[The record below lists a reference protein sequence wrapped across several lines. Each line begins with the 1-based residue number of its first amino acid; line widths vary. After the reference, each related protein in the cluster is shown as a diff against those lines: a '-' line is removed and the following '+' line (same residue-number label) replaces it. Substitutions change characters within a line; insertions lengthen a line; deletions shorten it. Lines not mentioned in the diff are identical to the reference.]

1 MASSGTYG
9 VTNIPSIVTDA
20 FNDAVGKSSSI
31 SKITTSNFVSCGQK
45 LEDFDLLDG
54 WYKSIAK
61 RIIKVLF
68 FAKTYNAK
76 TRNILRDENT
86 YGGFIEK
93 LYTIAPDAVNN
104 PAWQYAPD
112 ASTRQITQVSPY
124 DVSATLQ
131 VKSIVFGDEGTW
143 SYEFVAPMVQLKK
156 AWQSPAEMLGFLDS
170 QFIPVRNKIEK
181 AKESVIASAI
191 NTSIAR
197 SLAAGKCIN
206 ALAEYKNDT
215 GDDTIT
221 TLAAFI
227 KTPACIRYTNRLIKD
242 TLKLMEEM
250 NVNFNVENYE
260 TFSNREDL
268 DIDILGQYAS
278 ASAAYLES
286 DTFHK
291 ELVALPGYNEVN
303 AWQYVGNS
311 VKPDLANASKIK
323 VQHKDISNGDIV
335 EQSGILVSMR
345 DHENVA
351 AYFGDEYEWSV
362 TNVRQRVSNHG
373 FQYNKGYAVNG
384 FENGVVIY
392 AAPVG
397 TVTLSNSTHVTL
409 AASVNGGSAYT
420 EPAKKIKITPTIGEG
435 YAVKKIVVTANSESI
450 DITDTVDDDGYYYY
464 TPNDTTNIT
473 ITVTEKSA

>member
-20 FNDAVGKSSSI
+20 FNDAVGKSSSVT
-31 SKITTSNFVSCGQK
+31 KITTSNFVSCGQK

-54 WYKSIAK
+54 WYRSIAK

-104 PAWQYAPD
+104 PVWQYQPD
-112 ASTRQITQVSPY
+112 ATTRQITQVSPY

-131 VKSIVFGDEGTW
+131 VKSVVFGDEGTW
-143 SYEFVAPMVQLKK
+143 SYEFVAPMEQLRK
-156 AWQSPAEMLGFLDS
+156 AWQTPAEMLGFLDS

-181 AKESVIASAI
+181 AKESVIAAAI

-197 SLAAGKCIN
+197 SLSAGICIN
-206 ALAEYKNDT
+206 ALGEYKAAT
-215 GDDTIT
+215 GDTNVTD
-221 TLAAFI
+221 LDNFI
-227 KTPACIRYTNRLIKD
+227 ITPAAIRFTNRLVKDSIKR
-242 TLKLMEEM
+242 MEDM
-250 NVNFNVENYE
+250 NVNYNVEGYE
-260 TFSNREDL
+260 TFTDRSDM
-268 DIDILGQYAS
+268 DIDVLGLYAS
-278 ASAAYLES
+278 ASAAFLES
-286 DTFHK
+286 NTFHK

-303 AWQYVGNS
+303 YFQFAGSGV
-311 VKPDLANASKIK
+311 VPDINEVSKIK
-323 VQHKDISNGDIV
+323 IEHKDINGGDVV
-335 EQSGILVSMR
+335 EQSGILVSIR

-351 AYFGDEYEWSV
+351 ARFGNEYEWSQP
-362 TNVRQRVSNHG
+362 NVRQRVSNHG
-373 FQYNKGYAVNG
+373 FQYSKGYAVDG
-384 FENGVVIY
+384 FTNALVIY
-392 AAPVG
+392 AAPAG
-397 TVTLSNSTHVTL
+397 TVTLSNSTHITL

-420 EPAKKIKITPTIGEG
+420 EPAKTIKITPTIDNG
-435 YAVKKIVVTANSESI
+435 YAVNKMTVTANGKTI
-450 DITDTVDDDGYYYY
+450 DITSSKDSDGYYYY

>member
-1 MASSGTYG
+1 M
-9 VTNIPSIVTDA
+9 
-20 FNDAVGKSSSI
+20 
-31 SKITTSNFVSCGQK
+31 
-45 LEDFDLLDG
+45 
-54 WYKSIAK
+54 
-61 RIIKVLF
+61 
-68 FAKTYNAK
+68 
-76 TRNILRDENT
+76 
-86 YGGFIEK
+86 
-93 LYTIAPDAVNN
+93 
-104 PAWQYAPD
+104 
-112 ASTRQITQVSPY
+112 
-124 DVSATLQ
+124 
-131 VKSIVFGDEGTW
+131 
-143 SYEFVAPMVQLKK
+143 
-156 AWQSPAEMLGFLDS
+156 
-170 QFIPVRNKIEK
+170 
-181 AKESVIASAI
+181 
-191 NTSIAR
+191 
-197 SLAAGKCIN
+197 
-206 ALAEYKNDT
+206 
-215 GDDTIT
+215 
-221 TLAAFI
+221 
-227 KTPACIRYTNRLIKD
+227 
-242 TLKLMEEM
+242 
-250 NVNFNVENYE
+250 
-260 TFSNREDL
+260 
-268 DIDILGQYAS
+268 
-278 ASAAYLES
+278 
-286 DTFHK
+286 
-291 ELVALPGYNEVN
+291 VALPGYNEVN

-323 VQHKDISNGDIV
+323 IQHKDISGGDIV

-362 TNVRQRVSNHG
+362 PNVRQRVSNHG

>member
-104 PAWQYAPD
+104 PAWQYAP
-112 ASTRQITQVSPY
+112 SSNTITQVSPY
-124 DVSATLQ
+124 DVTATLQ

-323 VQHKDISNGDIV
+323 VQHKDISGGDVV

-362 TNVRQRVSNHG
+362 PNVRQRVSNHG

-397 TVTLSNSTHVTL
+397 TVTLSNSTHITL

-420 EPAKKIKITPTIGEG
+420 EPAKKIKVTPTIGEG
-435 YAVKKIVVTANSESI
+435 YAVKKIVVTANGDSI

>member
-20 FNDAVGKSSSI
+20 FNDAVGKSSSVT
-31 SKITTSNFVSCGQK
+31 KITTSNFVSCGQM

-54 WYKSIAK
+54 WYRSIAK

-124 DVSATLQ
+124 DVANTLQ
-131 VKSIVFGDEGTW
+131 VKSVIFGDEGTW

-156 AWQSPAEMLGFLDS
+156 AWQTPAEMLGFLDS
-170 QFIPVRNKIEK
+170 QFIPVRNRIEK
-181 AKESVIASAI
+181 AKESVIAAAI
-191 NTSIAR
+191 NTSMAR
-197 SLAAGKCIN
+197 SISAGKCIN
-206 ALAEYKNDT
+206 ALAEYVSAT
-215 GDDTIT
+215 SDDTVT
-221 TLAAFI
+221 NLATFI
-227 KTPACIRYTNRLIKD
+227 KSKEAIRFTNRLIKD
-242 TLKLMEEM
+242 TIKLMEDM
-250 NVNFNVENYE
+250 NVNFNIEGYE
-260 TFSNREDL
+260 TFTNRDEM

-278 ASAAYLES
+278 ASAAFLES

-303 AWQYVGNS
+303 AWQNPGNG
-311 VKPDLANASKIK
+311 VVPDLTKASTIKI
-323 VQHKDISNGDIV
+323 QHKDINGGDIV
-335 EQSGILVSMR
+335 DQSGILVSIR

-351 AYFGDEYEWSV
+351 ARFGDEYEWSQP
-362 TNVRQRVSNHG
+362 NVRQRVSNHG
-373 FQYNKGYAVNG
+373 FQYNKGYAVDG
-384 FENGVVIY
+384 FTNALVIY
-392 AAPVG
+392 AAAVG
-397 TVTLSNSTHVTL
+397 TVTLSNSTHITL

-420 EPAKKIKITPTIGEG
+420 EPAKTIKITPTAGEG
-435 YAVKKIVVTANSESI
+435 YAVKKMVVTANGASI
-450 DITDTVDDDGYYYY
+450 DITSSKDDDGYYYY

-473 ITVTEKSA
+473 ITVTEQSA

>member
-20 FNDAVGKSSSI
+20 FNDAVGKSSSVT
-31 SKITTSNFVSCGQK
+31 KITTSNFVSCGQM

-54 WYKSIAK
+54 WYRSIAK

-124 DVSATLQ
+124 DVTNTLQ
-131 VKSIVFGDEGTW
+131 VKSVIFGDEGTW

-156 AWQSPAEMLGFLDS
+156 AWQTPAEMLGFLDS
-170 QFIPVRNKIEK
+170 QFIPVRNRIEK
-181 AKESVIASAI
+181 AKESVIAAAI
-191 NTSIAR
+191 NTSMAR
-197 SLAAGKCIN
+197 SISAGKCIN
-206 ALAEYKNDT
+206 ALAEYTAATSDAT
-215 GDDTIT
+215 VTD
-221 TLAAFI
+221 LASFI
-227 KTPACIRYTNRLIKD
+227 KSKEAIRFTNRLIKD
-242 TLKLMEEM
+242 TIKLMEDM
-250 NVNFNVENYE
+250 NVNFNVEGYE
-260 TFSNREDL
+260 TFTNRDEM

-278 ASAAYLES
+278 ASAAFLES

-303 AWQYVGNS
+303 AWQNPGNG
-311 VKPDLANASKIK
+311 VVPDLTKASSIKIE
-323 VQHKDISNGDIV
+323 HKDINGGDV
-335 EQSGILVSMR
+335 VDQSGILVSIR

-351 AYFGDEYEWSV
+351 ARFGDEYEWSQP
-362 TNVRQRVSNHG
+362 NVRQRVSNHG
-373 FQYNKGYAVNG
+373 FQYNKGYAVDG
-384 FENGVVIY
+384 FTNALVIY
-392 AAPVG
+392 AAAAG
-397 TVTLSNSTHVTL
+397 TVTLANSTHITL

-420 EPAKKIKITPTIGEG
+420 EPAKTIKITPTIGEG
-435 YAVKKIVVTANSESI
+435 YAVNKMTVTANSKTI
-450 DITDTVDDDGYYYY
+450 DITSSKDDDGYYYY